1 MTRITNV
8 DQVLLLIRQQLQ
20 RLSTGSGAPSRKS
33 RTDAAQGARR
43 QSALGRLSA
52 LGRIEDLAESDLEQS
67 LVRALLTD
75 EFGDGLANDPR
86 FLRVAGEVSR
96 IIASDD
102 ETRSLLRQAVRRVR
116 ESGP

>member
-20 RLSTGSGAPSRKS
+20 RLSTGSGAPARK
-33 RTDAAQGARR
+33 ARNVQNGPR
-43 QSALGRLSA
+43 QTALGRLSA
-52 LGRIEDLAESDLEQS
+52 LNRLQDLPETDLENS

-75 EFGDGLANDPR
+75 EFGDRLANDPR

-96 IIASDD
+96 IIAGD
-102 ETRSLLRQAVRRVR
+102 EEARDLLRQAVRRIR
-116 ESGP
+116 ENAR